1 MQSLRNL
8 TGIEQTQTSIE
19 KIEVFE
25 LLAKVSSNPNSSSIK
40 QIIDNI
46 SLSEGTN
53 QTGILIIISNTTL

>member
-53 QTGILIIISNTTL
+53 QTGILIIINNTTL

>member
-40 QIIDNI
+40 HQ
-46 SLSEGTN
+46 TN
-53 QTGILIIISNTTL
+53 YR